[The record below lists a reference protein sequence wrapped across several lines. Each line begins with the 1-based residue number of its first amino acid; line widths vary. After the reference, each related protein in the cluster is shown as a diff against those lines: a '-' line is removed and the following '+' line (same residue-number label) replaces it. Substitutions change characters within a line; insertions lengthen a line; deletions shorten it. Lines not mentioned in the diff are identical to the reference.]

1 MGRRHAEE
9 KMNTTSP
16 AVQVKL
22 SLMLIIIFS
31 IGIGLFGI
39 VGFEEWLRGN
49 TLRSILQGGV
59 AVLFLGVALLH
70 SRKVCGL
77 IR

>member
-1 MGRRHAEE
+1 MD
-9 KMNTTSP
+9 TTSP
-16 AVQVKL
+16 AVQAKL

-31 IGIGLFGI
+31 IGFGLFGI
-39 VGFEEWLRGN
+39 LGFEEWLRGN
-49 TLRSILQGGV
+49 TSKSVIQGVV
-59 AVLFLGVALLH
+59 AVLFLGIALLH